1 MSDRPS
7 PEELIVYDK
16 DPKTKIATITFNRP
30 EFLNAPTSAARLRY
44 ADLLRAATVDDDVRV
59 VVIRGVGDNLGSG
72 ADLPEFME
80 GNDNPDLRLAEL
92 RLEDEGVGDVTYPP
106 KGSFRHG
113 ATISAWYANVQAG
126 NRPLQELKKI
136 SIVEAKGYCYGW
148 HFYQAADA
156 DLVISS
162 DDALFGHPSFRY
174 YGWGPRMWTWAQTM
188 GLRKFQEMVFTGRPF
203 TAAEM
208 YQCNFLNKVVPRDQL
223 EAEVDKY
230 ARACARNRPTDTIF
244 QQKVFFEVVKQ
255 YQGEYMGSLLSAF
268 FESMGGH
275 IQHDEDD
282 MDMHEAIDSGLGRCG
297 QRQRQQLPAG
307 LPAEQDEPQEE
318 GLTGGARLAHA
329 RLLVVDLSTGIA
341 GAYCTK
347 LLADGG
353 ADGRQSRTARG

>member
-1 MSDRPS
+1 VPDRPP
-7 PEELIVYDK
+7 PEEIILYEK

-44 ADLLRAATVDDDVRV
+44 ADLLRGATVDDDVKV
-59 VVIRGVGDNLGSG
+59 VVIRGVGDDLGSG

-80 GNDNPDLRLAEL
+80 GSDSPGFRLAEL
-92 RLEDEGVGDVTYPP
+92 RLPDDGTVTYPP

-113 ATISAWYANVQAG
+113 ATISAWFANSQAG

-174 YGWGPRMWTWAQTM
+174 YGWGPRMWTWVQTM

-203 TAAEM
+203 TADEM
-208 YQCNFLNKVVPRDQL
+208 FQCNFLNKVVPRDQL
-223 EAEVDKY
+223 EAETDKY
-230 ARACARNRPTDTIF
+230 ALACARNRPVDTVF
-244 QQKVFFEVVKQ
+244 MQKVFFEIVKQ

-268 FESMGGH
+268 FESMGSGV
-275 IQHDEDD
+275 IPDAEDLMLD
-282 MDMHEAIDSGLGRCG
+282 DALDSGLTDAVKDNDSKFPPEFR
-297 QRQRQQLPAG
+297 LSKS
-307 LPAEQDEPQEE
+307 
-318 GLTGGARLAHA
+318 ARK
-329 RLLVVDLSTGIA
+329 RD
-341 GAYCTK
+341 
-347 LLADGG
+347 D
-353 ADGRQSRTARG
+353 

>member
-1 MSDRPS
+1 MSDDGRPS
-7 PEELIVYDK
+7 PEEIILYAK

-30 EFLNAPTSAARLRY
+30 EYLNAPTSAARLRY
-44 ADLLRAATVDDDVRV
+44 ADLLRGATVDNDVKV
-59 VVIRGVGDNLGSG
+59 VVIRGVGDDFGGG

-80 GNDNPDLRLAEL
+80 GNDSPALRLAEL
-92 RLEDEGVGDVTYPP
+92 RLADTDVEYPP

-113 ATISAWYANVQAG
+113 ATISAWYANSQAG

-174 YGWGPRMWTWAQTM
+174 YGWGPRMWTWVQTM

-203 TAAEM
+203 TADEM
-208 YQCNFLNKVVPRDQL
+208 FQCNFLNKVVPRDQL

-230 ARACARNRPTDTIF
+230 AVACARNRPVDTVF
-244 QQKVFFEVVKQ
+244 MQKVFFEVVKQ

-268 FESMGGH
+268 FESMGSGVTS
-275 IQHDEDD
+275 DGDD
-282 MDMHEAIDSGLGRCG
+282 LMLDDAIDSGLSGAVKDNDR
-297 QRQRQQLPAG
+297 RFPPEFRLSKSSRKTNDSPR
-307 LPAEQDEPQEE
+307 EP
-318 GLTGGARLAHA
+318 
-329 RLLVVDLSTGIA
+329 
-341 GAYCTK
+341 
-347 LLADGG
+347 
-353 ADGRQSRTARG
+353 

>member
-1 MSDRPS
+1 MSERPS
-7 PEELIVYDK
+7 PEDLILYEK
-16 DPKTKIATITFNRP
+16 DPQTKIATITFNRP

-44 ADLLRAATVDDDVRV
+44 ADLLRAATVDNDVKV
-59 VVIRGVGDNLGSG
+59 VVIRGVGDDFGSG

-80 GNDNPDLRLAEL
+80 GQDSPEFRLAEL
-92 RLEDEGVGDVTYPP
+92 KLEDQDVTYPP

-113 ATISAWYANVQAG
+113 ATISAWYANVAAG

-203 TAAEM
+203 TAEEM
-208 YQCNFLNKVVPRDQL
+208 FQCNFLNKVVPRDRL

-268 FESMGGH
+268 F
-275 IQHDEDD
+275 
-282 MDMHEAIDSGLGRCG
+282 
-297 QRQRQQLPAG
+297 
-307 LPAEQDEPQEE
+307 
-318 GLTGGARLAHA
+318 
-329 RLLVVDLSTGIA
+329 
-341 GAYCTK
+341 
-347 LLADGG
+347 
-353 ADGRQSRTARG
+353 